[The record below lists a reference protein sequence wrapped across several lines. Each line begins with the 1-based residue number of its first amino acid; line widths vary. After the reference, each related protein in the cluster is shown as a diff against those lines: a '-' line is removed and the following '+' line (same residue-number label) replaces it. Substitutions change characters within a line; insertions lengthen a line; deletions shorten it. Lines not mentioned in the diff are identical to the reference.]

1 MSQHMM
7 PFGAG
12 TRACPGRCQTQM
24 ILHMTLAALVLNF
37 DISGDPQEVNEKTM
51 SPIATF
57 VSMS

>member
-1 MSQHMM
+1 MM

-51 SPIATF
+51 SPIDTF